1 MLLRRTTITFNLEA
15 LSNTAPIPK
24 STPATN
30 IIKHLRPISLTSVL
44 SKISEEFVVREHLK
58 PAVLEILDP
67 NQFGVIPGSSTS
79 QALVKMIHKWTK
91 ATDRNGASVRVI
103 LFDYQKAFDYVDHT
117 ILLSKLRLL
126 RIPISTFNWIA
137 DFLWY
142 I

>member
-1 MLLRRTTITFNLEA
+1 M
-15 LSNTAPIPK
+15 SNTVPIPK

-67 NQFGVIPGSSTS
+67 NQFGVIPDSSTS

-91 ATDRNGASVRVI
+91 ATDGNGASVRVI

-117 ILLSKLRLL
+117 ISFFQNSHFSVSLLPPLTGL
-126 RIPISTFNWIA
+126 PISFVIGNSA
-137 DFLWY
+137 
-142 I
+142 